1 MKKALIFWL
10 LCICR
15 AIFADCTALSAQDD
29 SVSLGAI
36 AYVADYKQSE
46 FEKNHSEILLNRQK
60 NELDRQSL
68 QNNLQRESKGVGD
81 HDDFSIKKQPM
92 QDIKERNNRNE
103 QDLKL
108 RRKKLQGDAYRR

>member
-10 LCICR
+10 LCG
-15 AIFADCTALSAQDD
+15 AIFADSTVLSAQDD
-29 SVSLGAI
+29 ALSLVGTSVYAANDRQL
-36 AYVADYKQSE
+36 E
-46 FEKNHSEILLNRQK
+46 FEKNHSEIMLNRQK

-68 QNNLQRESKGVGD
+68 QNNFQRESKGVGD
-81 HDDFSIKKQPM
+81 HDDFSMKKQPM

>member
-10 LCICR
+10 FCG
-15 AIFADCTALSAQDD
+15 AIFADSTALRAQDD
-29 SVSLGAI
+29 SVSFGASVY
-36 AYVADYKQSE
+36 AANDKQSE
-46 FEKNHSEILLNRQK
+46 FEKNHSEIILNRQK

-81 HDDFSIKKQPM
+81 HDDFSMKKQPM
-92 QDIKERNNRNE
+92 QDIKERNNKNE
-103 QDLKL
+103 NDLKL

>member
-10 LCICR
+10 LCR
-15 AIFADCTALSAQDD
+15 AIFADCTALRAQDD
-29 SVSLGAI
+29 SVSLGASVY
-36 AYVADYKQSE
+36 AADDKQSE

-68 QNNLQRESKGVGD
+68 QNNLQRESKGLGD
-81 HDDFSIKKQPM
+81 HDDFSMKKQPI

-108 RRKKLQGDAYRR
+108 RRKKLQGDACRR

>member
-10 LCICR
+10 LCG
-15 AIFADCTALSAQDD
+15 AIFADCTALRAQDN
-29 SVSLGAI
+29 SVSLGAS
-36 AYVADYKQSE
+36 AYAADDKQSE

-68 QNNLQRESKGVGD
+68 QNNLQRESRALGD
-81 HDDFSIKKQPM
+81 RNDFSMKKQPM
-92 QDIKERNNRNE
+92 QDIKERNNKNE
-103 QDLKL
+103 KDLKL

>member
-10 LCICR
+10 LCG

-29 SVSLGAI
+29 SVSLGAS
-36 AYVADYKQSE
+36 AYVANDKQSE
-46 FEKNHSEILLNRQK
+46 FEKNHNEIMLNRQK

-81 HDDFSIKKQPM
+81 HDDFSMKKQPM
-92 QDIKERNNRNE
+92 QDIKERNNKNE

>member
-10 LCICR
+10 LCG
-15 AIFADCTALSAQDD
+15 AIFADSTALSAQDGRA
-29 SVSLGAI
+29 VSLGAS
-36 AYVADYKQSE
+36 AYVANDKQSE

-68 QNNLQRESKGVGD
+68 QNNLQRESKSVGD
-81 HDDFSIKKQPM
+81 HDDFSMKKQPI

-103 QDLKL
+103 KDLKL

>member
-10 LCICR
+10 LCS
-15 AIFADCTALSAQDD
+15 AIFADFMALSAQDGRA
-29 SVSLGAI
+29 VSLGAS
-36 AYVADYKQSE
+36 AYVADDKQSE

-68 QNNLQRESKGVGD
+68 QNNLQRESKGLGD
-81 HDDFSIKKQPM
+81 HDDFSMKKQPI

>member
-10 LCICR
+10 FCG
-15 AIFADCTALSAQDD
+15 AIFADCTAQRAQDD
-29 SVSLGAI
+29 SVSFGASVY
-36 AYVADYKQSE
+36 AANDKQSE
-46 FEKNHSEILLNRQK
+46 FEKNHSEIILNRQK

-68 QNNLQRESKGVGD
+68 QNNLQRESKGLGD
-81 HDDFSIKKQPM
+81 HDDFSMKKQPM

>member
-10 LCICR
+10 LFG
-15 AIFADCTALSAQDD
+15 AIFADSTALSAQDGRA
-29 SVSLGAI
+29 VSLGTS
-36 AYVADYKQSE
+36 AYVTDDKQSE

-68 QNNLQRESKGVGD
+68 QNNLQRESRALGD
-81 HDDFSIKKQPM
+81 RNDFSMKKQPM
-92 QDIKERNNRNE
+92 QDIKERNNKNE
-103 QDLKL
+103 KDLKL

>member
-10 LCICR
+10 FCG
-15 AIFADCTALSAQDD
+15 AIFADSTALSAQDGRA
-29 SVSLGAI
+29 VSLGTS
-36 AYVADYKQSE
+36 AYVTDDKQSE

-81 HDDFSIKKQPM
+81 HDSFSMKKQPM

-108 RRKKLQGDAYRR
+108 RRKKLQGAAYRR

>member
-1 MKKALIFWL
+1 MKKALILWL
-10 LCICR
+10 LCG
-15 AIFADCTALSAQDD
+15 AIFADCTAIRAQDGRA
-29 SVSLGAI
+29 VSLGVS
-36 AYVADYKQSE
+36 AYVANDKQSE

-68 QNNLQRESKGVGD
+68 QNNLQRESKGIGD
-81 HDDFSIKKQPM
+81 HDDFSMKKQPM
-92 QDIKERNNRNE
+92 QDIKERNNKNE

>member
-10 LCICR
+10 LCS
-15 AIFADCTALSAQDD
+15 AIFADSTALRAQDD
-29 SVSLGAI
+29 TASLGASVY
-36 AYVADYKQSE
+36 AANDKQSE
-46 FEKNHSEILLNRQK
+46 FEKNHSEILLNRQR

-81 HDDFSIKKQPM
+81 HDDFSMKKQPI

>member
-10 LCICR
+10 LCG
-15 AIFADCTALSAQDD
+15 AIFADSMVLSAQDD
-29 SVSLGAI
+29 SVSLGAS
-36 AYVADYKQSE
+36 AYVANDKQSE

-68 QNNLQRESKGVGD
+68 QNNLQRESKGAGD
-81 HDDFSIKKQPM
+81 HDDFSMKKQPM
-92 QDIKERNNRNE
+92 QDIKERNNKNE

-108 RRKKLQGDAYRR
+108 RRKKLQSDAYRR

>member
-10 LCICR
+10 LCG
-15 AIFADCTALSAQDD
+15 AIFADCTAISAQYD
-29 SVSLGAI
+29 SVSLDAS
-36 AYVADYKQSE
+36 AYVADDKQSE
-46 FEKNHSEILLNRQK
+46 FEKNHSEIMLNRQK

-68 QNNLQRESKGVGD
+68 QNNLQRESKSVGD
-81 HDDFSIKKQPM
+81 HDDFSMKKQPM
-92 QDIKERNNRNE
+92 QDIKERNNKNE

>member
-10 LCICR
+10 FCG
-15 AIFADCTALSAQDD
+15 AIFADSTALRAQDD
-29 SVSLGAI
+29 SVSFGASVY
-36 AYVADYKQSE
+36 AANDKQSE

-68 QNNLQRESKGVGD
+68 QNNLQCESKGVGD
-81 HDDFSIKKQPM
+81 HDDFSMKKQLM
-92 QDIKERNNRNE
+92 QDIKERNNKNE

>member
-10 LCICR
+10 LCG
-15 AIFADCTALSAQDD
+15 AIFADSTALSAQDGA
-29 SVSLGAI
+29 VSLSASVY
-36 AYVADYKQSE
+36 AANDKQSE

-81 HDDFSIKKQPM
+81 HDDFSMKKQPM
-92 QDIKERNNRNE
+92 QDIKERNNKNE

>member
-10 LCICR
+10 LCG
-15 AIFADCTALSAQDD
+15 AIFADCTALSAQDGA
-29 SVSLGAI
+29 VSLGVS
-36 AYVADYKQSE
+36 AYVANDKQSE

-68 QNNLQRESKGVGD
+68 QNNLQRESKGAGD
-81 HDDFSIKKQPM
+81 HDDFSMKKQPM

>member
-10 LCICR
+10 LCG
-15 AIFADCTALSAQDD
+15 AIFADSMALSAQDGA
-29 SVSLGAI
+29 VSLSAS
-36 AYVADYKQSE
+36 AYVANYKQSE

-68 QNNLQRESKGVGD
+68 QNNLQRESRALGD
-81 HDDFSIKKQPM
+81 HDNFLMKKQPM

>member
-10 LCICR
+10 LCG
-15 AIFADCTALSAQDD
+15 AIFADSMVLSGQDGA
-29 SVSLGAI
+29 VSLGAS
-36 AYVADYKQSE
+36 AYVANDKQSE
-46 FEKNHSEILLNRQK
+46 FEKNHNEILLNRQK

-81 HDDFSIKKQPM
+81 HDDFSMKKQPT
-92 QDIKERNNRNE
+92 QDIKERNNKNE

>member
-10 LCICR
+10 LCS
-15 AIFADCTALSAQDD
+15 AIFADSTALSAQDD
-29 SVSLGAI
+29 AAGLGVSVYA
-36 AYVADYKQSE
+36 ANDKQSE
-46 FEKNHSEILLNRQK
+46 FEKNHSEILLNRQR

-68 QNNLQRESKGVGD
+68 QNNLQRESKSVGD
-81 HDDFSIKKQPM
+81 HDDFSMKKQPI

-103 QDLKL
+103 KDLKL

>member
-10 LCICR
+10 LCG
-15 AIFADCTALSAQDD
+15 AIFADSMALSAQDGA
-29 SVSLGAI
+29 VSLSAS
-36 AYVADYKQSE
+36 AYVANYKQSE

-81 HDDFSIKKQPM
+81 HDDFSMKKQPM

>member
-1 MKKALIFWL
+1 MIFWL
-10 LCICR
+10 LCG
-15 AIFADCTALSAQDD
+15 AIFADSMALSAQDGA
-29 SVSLGAI
+29 VSLSAS
-36 AYVADYKQSE
+36 AYVANYKQSE

-68 QNNLQRESKGVGD
+68 QNNLQRESRALGD
-81 HDDFSIKKQPM
+81 HDNFLMKKQPM

>member
-10 LCICR
+10 LCG
-15 AIFADCTALSAQDD
+15 AIFADSTALSAQDGA
-29 SVSLGAI
+29 VSLSSS
-36 AYVADYKQSE
+36 AYVANDKQSE

-81 HDDFSIKKQPM
+81 HDDFSMKKQPM

>member
-10 LCICR
+10 FCG
-15 AIFADCTALSAQDD
+15 AIFADCTAPRAQDD
-29 SVSLGAI
+29 SVSFCASVY
-36 AYVADYKQSE
+36 AANDKQSE

-68 QNNLQRESKGVGD
+68 QNNLQRESKGLGD
-81 HDDFSIKKQPM
+81 HDDFSMKKQPM